1 MKVDK
6 LYENNSYSKTYKQKQ
21 KSIMDPQLI
30 NLLKEHENVSKDFE
44 TLNVEKSSAFY
55 QWDDTEIFPDL
66 DWDAVNELIRTS
78 DTECQTTAVISKD
91 ASTQTKPMTPVK
103 TPPTN
108 RISKKV
114 ARSLQSSFQEA
125 LTRILDIPQSPQ

>member
-1 MKVDK
+1 
-6 LYENNSYSKTYKQKQ
+6 
-21 KSIMDPQLI
+21 MDPQLI

-44 TLNVEKSSAFY
+44 TLNVERASAFY
-55 QWDDTEIFPDL
+55 QWDDDELFPDL
-66 DWDAVNELIRTS
+66 DWDAVTELIRTS
-78 DTECQTTAVISKD
+78 DTGCQTTPVISKEV
-91 ASTQTKPMTPVK
+91 STQTNPMTPVK

-114 ARSLQSSFQEA
+114 ARSLQSSFQDA